1 MSFILVKLS
10 VLDMST
16 KNNAHW
22 HSNKKLF
29 IKVSFEI
36 KSGSNLIS
44 YIFKFNVLFSKSIDI
59 LLVVNAIYY
68 ILILNFNYHHL
79 YVIHL

>member
-44 YIFKFNVLFSKSIDI
+44 YIFKFNVLFCSKSTDI
-59 LLVVNAIYY
+59 LFVAKPIY
-68 ILILNFNYHHL
+68 
-79 YVIHL
+79 

>member
-22 HSNKKLF
+22 HSNKKLS
-29 IKVSFEI
+29 INEVS
-36 KSGSNLIS
+36 KSPSILIS
-44 YIFKFNVLFSKSIDI
+44 YKFKFNVLFSKSIDI
-59 LLVVNAIYY
+59 LFVVNAIYY